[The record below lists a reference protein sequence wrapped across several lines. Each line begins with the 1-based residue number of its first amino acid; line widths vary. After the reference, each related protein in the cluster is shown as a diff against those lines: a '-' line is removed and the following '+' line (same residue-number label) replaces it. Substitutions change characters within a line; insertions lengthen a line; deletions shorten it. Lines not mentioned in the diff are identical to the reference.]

1 MKTLKIVFLLALI
14 SIAYQLNGQEDKIA
28 ASFKGFSPLNY
39 SGSIDERYLPS
50 KETNST
56 FVINIYLP
64 PSYADTHKKYP
75 VLILTDALWAL
86 GIAQT
91 TFDYM
96 TIINTIPEVLI
107 VGIGYPPSS
116 FLDWMRYR
124 YRDMLPTHVEGYN
137 PSGSADKFI
146 AFIKKELFPYIE
158 KNYKID
164 TTDRCFFGHSF
175 GGLLGSHILI
185 EQPQLFNRY
194 IIGSPSYW
202 WDNKEITKR
211 LSAKSYLTSDSIK
224 AVYTFIGGK
233 EGPMMVNNWKEFDSI
248 LVKKINKNIKFQEQ
262 IFQDEIHQSVVPAA
276 FSTAVKYVYGK

>member
-1 MKTLKIVFLLALI
+1 MKPLKIVFLLALI
-14 SIAYQLNGQEDKIA
+14 SIAFQLNGQEDKIA

-39 SGSIDERYLPS
+39 YGSIDERYLLS

-64 PSYADTHKKYP
+64 PSYTDTQKKYP
-75 VLILTDALWAL
+75 VMILTDASFSM

-96 TIINTIPEVLI
+96 TLINTIPEVII

-116 FLDWMRYR
+116 FLDWIRYR
-124 YRDMLPTHVEGYN
+124 FKDMTPTHIEGYD
-137 PSGSADKFI
+137 PSGSANKFI
-146 AFIKKELFPYIE
+146 AFIKNELYPYIE
-158 KNYKID
+158 NNYRID
-164 TTDRCFFGHSF
+164 STDRCFFGHSL
-175 GGLLGSHILI
+175 GGLLGSHILV

-202 WDNKEITKR
+202 WDNKEIVKR
-211 LSAKSYLTSDSIK
+211 LSSKSYLATDSIK
-224 AVYTFIGGK
+224 AIYTFIGGK
-233 EGPMMVNNWKEFDSI
+233 EGIHITNLKEFDSI
-248 LVKKINKNIKFQEQ
+248 LVKKINKNIKFQEH

-276 FSTAVKYVYGK
+276 FSTAVKFVYKK